1 MRPKIIIIAGP
12 NGAGKT
18 TFAREFLPQEAGCP
32 VFINADLIAAGL
44 SPFAP
49 ERAALQAGRLTLA
62 AIAQHVAKR
71 ESFAFETTLSGK
83 AYARQ
88 IPIWRQLGYQVELF
102 FLSLPTADIAVE
114 RVAQRVLQGGHDIPE
129 TTIRRRFDA
138 GRSLFTEVYQPI
150 VNQWVLYDNSGD
162 EPQLISWS
170 NQP

>member
-1 MRPKIIIIAGP
+1 MSP
-12 NGAGKT
+12 N
-18 TFAREFLPQEAGCP
+18 ARALPLKQPCP
-32 VFINADLIAAGL
+32 
-44 SPFAP
+44 
-49 ERAALQAGRLTLA
+49 
-62 AIAQHVAKR
+62 
-71 ESFAFETTLSGK
+71 
-83 AYARQ
+83 ARQ